1 MTIRVGG
8 WDMEYAISDRKL
20 TVEDFENIPLGSSLD
35 DIESQLGE
43 PDGWVGSGILS
54 PVYVLRDSTAVML
67 IFKVRGPYK
76 NLESILLY
84 KGQTE
89 LVLKENKESERTQ
102 EIEDTEKGY

>member
-8 WDMEYAISDRKL
+8 WDMEYAVSDRKL

-54 PVYVLRDSTAVML
+54 PFYVLQDRSAVEL
-67 IFKVRGPYK
+67 IFEIKGPYE
-76 NLESILLY
+76 NLVCMLLY
-84 KGQTE
+84 KDQTE
-89 LVLKENKESERTQ
+89 LVLKENKVSESTQ
-102 EIEDTEKGY
+102 EIENTEKGY